1 MRGSDPFAALRPEAS
16 GIGHCAFGIAVRI
29 LTDPAGCDKDV
40 RGFADVSPEG
50 RTAITNSFR
59 ELREAGFYWVITFKL
74 PNGHIMSQTHLFD
87 TPQQV
92 APDPVLPGP
101 GGRESTARVVVLKT
115 REGKP
120 SLPAVE
126 PTVEPTVER
135 EAEPAARPEA
145 EAVVVPEAEL
155 APAARVVDEET
166 RAAVSLLYR
175 VIRPEPRL
183 RLGEAEALALAP
195 LVAEWQRRGSTAED
209 LSRALLPTLP
219 MLMYSAPGVLR
230 SRLKRKMPPEPGT
243 FGEPTP
249 GAAPEPSRAAPSG
262 PPRASYAECAKC
274 HDPVP
279 TPGVCGPCAGLA
291 PRPVAVGG
299 GSGVVRAGAQRARD
313 ALRAAQEAVLPVG
326 HCPGAAAR

>member
-40 RGFADVSPEG
+40 RGFAAASPEG
-50 RTAITNSFR
+50 RTTIANSFR
-59 ELREAGFYWVITFKL
+59 ELRDAGFYWVVTFKL

-101 GGRESTARVVVLKT
+101 GGRESTARVVVLET
-115 REGKP
+115 RRGKP
-120 SLPAVE
+120 SLP
-126 PTVEPTVER
+126 TVEPVAEPVAVPEPEPVVAP
-135 EAEPAARPEA
+135 EAEPA
-145 EAVVVPEAEL
+145 L
-155 APAARVVDEET
+155 AAREVDEET

-175 VIRPEPRL
+175 AIRSEPRL
-183 RLGEAEALALAP
+183 RIGEAEALALAP
-195 LVAEWQRRGSTAED
+195 LVAEWKRRGSTAED
-209 LSRALLPTLP
+209 LSRALLSTLP

-230 SRLKRKMPPEPGT
+230 YRLERKMPPEPGV
-243 FGEPTP
+243 FGEPTL
-249 GAAPEPSRAAPSG
+249 GSAPEPSRTAPSR

-279 TPGVCGPCAGLA
+279 TPGICGPCAGLA

-299 GSGVVRAGAQRARD
+299 GSGVVRVGAQRARA
-313 ALRAAQEAVLPVG
+313 ALRSAQDVLPVG
-326 HCPGAAAR
+326 HCLGTATR